1 MTEIW
6 KQFKSIEVSTLG
18 NLRDAVT
25 KKEVITLKKNAG
37 YLRVH
42 YKGIC
47 EYVHRLVAIAFIA
60 NLENLPQ
67 VNHKDENKLNNC
79 VDNLEWCTPK
89 YNCNYGTRN
98 IRQSQKMQGRHL
110 SDTHKQSIA
119 NSLSGRERTD
129 DVKDAISK
137 GQSLRWSTR
146 SDAERSAIASK
157 GWETR
162 RQKNA

>member
-42 YKGIC
+42 YI
-47 EYVHRLVAIAFIA
+47 
-60 NLENLPQ
+60 
-67 VNHKDENKLNNC
+67 
-79 VDNLEWCTPK
+79 
-89 YNCNYGTRN
+89 
-98 IRQSQKMQGRHL
+98 
-110 SDTHKQSIA
+110 
-119 NSLSGRERTD
+119 
-129 DVKDAISK
+129 
-137 GQSLRWSTR
+137 RWSTR